1 MENHYMVKVYW
12 KVTPM
17 IPQIVPYIVGMDFE
31 FSTNVTTPG
40 GTGLTK
46 KLSFLNPT
54 IRHHKEFWLHCGP
67 VSYVSHGA
75 FVVPDCAKV
84 GFSLFSHGLLWQLAS
99 QTAVLLMHEMAQAA
113 GRRL

>member
-1 MENHYMVKVYW
+1 MTKS
-12 KVTPM
+12 
-17 IPQIVPYIVGMDFE
+17 GG
-31 FSTNVTTPG
+31 PG
-40 GTGLTK
+40 LVK

-54 IRHHKEFWLHCGP
+54 VRHQKGFWLYCGP